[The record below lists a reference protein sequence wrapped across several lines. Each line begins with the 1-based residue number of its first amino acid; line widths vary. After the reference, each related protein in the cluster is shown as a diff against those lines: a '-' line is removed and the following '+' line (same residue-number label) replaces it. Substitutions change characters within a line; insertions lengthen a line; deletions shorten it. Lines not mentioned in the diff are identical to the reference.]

1 MPHIDQTAVGSS
13 LIGIA
18 NAFWGQKNLPE
29 ALKYAEEALA
39 INESIERGNEMN
51 IATNLAILA
60 NIYHNGGESDR
71 ALQLATRSL
80 GLFEQFG
87 SHDSLALA
95 TLYNNVGTMQ
105 AMEGL
110 FDEARYSYTKA
121 LEICKK
127 SLPEGHPKRAM
138 METNIERIT
147 AMEENAL
154 LQQTDSQC

>member
-18 NAFWGQKNLPE
+18 NAYWGQQNLPE

-39 INESIERGNEMN
+39 LNESIERGNDMN

-60 NIYHNGGESDR
+60 NIYFNGGESDR

-80 GLFEQFG
+80 GLFEQSG
-87 SHDSLALA
+87 SQDSLALA

-110 FDEARYSYTKA
+110 FTEARSSYSKA
-121 LEICKK
+121 LEICQK
-127 SLPEGHPKRAM
+127 SLPVGHPKRVM
-138 METNIERIT
+138 METNIERIS
-147 AMEENAL
+147 ALEEN
-154 LQQTDSQC
+154 QQGPESQC